1 MAQTL
6 VNQRLN
12 KLIKLLGVT
21 KKEFEKATGLSNGFI
36 DKAGDSIRQDKVD
49 KILLTYPNINQVWLM
64 TGEGEVFEEQATSEF
79 ARFGRVLYHLV
90 ETGQVGSLEEF
101 AIKMTPKVKELIESK
116 GYNRTAARAY
126 VIEELFSDINAEY
139 LITGEGEML
148 KHTAVQR
155 VEGNSG
161 LATQV
166 AGDLPPIRKIVGD
179 EVTAVPEDAYM
190 MVEYADLRAS
200 AGVLGG
206 NVVDM
211 LPDTHRR
218 LVPREY
224 EKGYYLVVR
233 VSGDSM
239 NDGTDRSLSDG
250 DEVLVKQVHYDNAN
264 GLPIRNSLFVITSKE
279 GNVLKQIA
287 EYNAKEGYM
296 VCRSFNERYKDFR
309 IELEDVFQ
317 IFQVCKVVSKQI
329 RI

>member
-1 MAQTL
+1 MATNITAD
-6 VNQRLN
+6 VALN
-12 KLIKLLGVT
+12 INELMIYLGAKNFSEFGRILGVSKHT
-21 KKEFEKATGLSNGFI
+21 IANWKNRNTY
-36 DKAGDSIRQDKVD
+36 DVV
-49 KILLTYPNINQVWLM
+49 KIEGAIPEVNRLWLL
-64 TGEGEVFEEQATSEF
+64 TGEGS
-79 ARFGRVLYHLV
+79 
-90 ETGQVGSLEEF
+90 
-101 AIKMTPKVKELIESK
+101 
-116 GYNRTAARAY
+116 
-126 VIEELFSDINAEY
+126 
-139 LITGEGEML
+139 ML
-148 KHTAVQR
+148 KSSAS
-155 VEGNSG
+155 E
-161 LATQV
+161 
-166 AGDLPPIRKIVGD
+166 DLPPLRKIVGD

-239 NDGTDRSLSDG
+239 DDGTSRSLSDG
-250 DEVLVKQVHYDNAN
+250 DEVLVKQVHYDNVN
-264 GLPIRNSLFVITSKE
+264 GLPIRNSLFVVTSKE

-287 EYNAKEGYM
+287 EYNVKEGYM

>member
-1 MAQTL
+1 MLCFITFAYVPCCRGLLSALFPTSDTAKVVIFVNHTNGVVVIFVMATNITAN
-6 VNQRLN
+6 VELN
-12 KLIKLLGVT
+12 IRELMLHLGTENFSELARILGVT
-21 KKEFEKATGLSNGFI
+21 KHTVANWKKRNTYDVA
-36 DKAGDSIRQDKVD
+36 
-49 KILLTYPNINQVWLM
+49 KIESAIPNINRLWLL
-64 TGEGEVFEEQATSEF
+64 TGEG
-79 ARFGRVLYHLV
+79 
-90 ETGQVGSLEEF
+90 
-101 AIKMTPKVKELIESK
+101 P
-116 GYNRTAARAY
+116 
-126 VIEELFSDINAEY
+126 
-139 LITGEGEML
+139 ML
-148 KHTAVQR
+148 KGGST
-155 VEGNSG
+155 
-161 LATQV
+161 V

>member
-1 MAQTL
+1 MDSVKSRILAFIHY
-6 VNQRLN
+6 
-12 KLIKLLGVT
+12 KGIKM
-21 KKEFEKATGLSNGFI
+21 KEFEAMADLSSGYVTSMRKGFGERKLNNVLI
-36 DKAGDSIRQDKVD
+36 AFPELNRDW
-49 KILLTYPNINQVWLM
+49 LLF
-64 TGEGEVFEEQATSEF
+64 GEG
-79 ARFGRVLYHLV
+79 
-90 ETGQVGSLEEF
+90 
-101 AIKMTPKVKELIESK
+101 K
-116 GYNRTAARAY
+116 
-126 VIEELFSDINAEY
+126 
-139 LITGEGEML
+139 ML
-148 KHTAVQR
+148 KPTAVQR

-161 LATQV
+161 VATQI
-166 AGDLPPIRKIVGD
+166 AGDSTVKGDVTQTTNNYAGSSAQAVDNMGKALDQLGEYQRLLSASEEELKGLREGLPPYRKIVGD

-250 DEVLVKQVHYDNAN
+250 DEVLVKQVHYDNVN

-279 GNVLKQIA
+279 GNVLKQIV

>member
-1 MAQTL
+1 MSDVKSRILAFIDY
-6 VNQRLN
+6 
-12 KLIKLLGVT
+12 KGIKM
-21 KKEFEKATGLSNGFI
+21 KEFEAMADLSSGYVTSMRKGFGERKLNNVLTAFPELNR
-36 DKAGDSIRQDKVD
+36 DW
-49 KILLTYPNINQVWLM
+49 LL
-64 TGEGEVFEEQATSEF
+64 F
-79 ARFGRVLYHLV
+79 
-90 ETGQVGSLEEF
+90 
-101 AIKMTPKVKELIESK
+101 
-116 GYNRTAARAY
+116 
-126 VIEELFSDINAEY
+126 
-139 LITGEGEML
+139 GEGEML
-148 KHTAVQR
+148 KPTAVQR
-155 VEGNSG
+155 VEGDSG
-161 LATQV
+161 VTTQV
-166 AGDLPPIRKIVGD
+166 DGDLPPYRKIVGD

-206 NVVDM
+206 NVVDI

-250 DEVLVKQVHYDNAN
+250 DEVLVKQVYYDNAN

>member
-1 MAQTL
+1 
-6 VNQRLN
+6 
-12 KLIKLLGVT
+12 
-21 KKEFEKATGLSNGFI
+21 
-36 DKAGDSIRQDKVD
+36 
-49 KILLTYPNINQVWLM
+49 
-64 TGEGEVFEEQATSEF
+64 
-79 ARFGRVLYHLV
+79 
-90 ETGQVGSLEEF
+90 
-101 AIKMTPKVKELIESK
+101 
-116 GYNRTAARAY
+116 
-126 VIEELFSDINAEY
+126 
-139 LITGEGEML
+139 ML
-148 KHTAVQR
+148 KGGST
-155 VEGNSG
+155 
-161 LATQV
+161 V